1 MKFIPGDIVNPA
13 AVTVDSIK
21 LSLLPEK
28 GVQMDVLR
36 LDNIHPVIS
45 GNKWFKL
52 QYYLADALHKGYPS
66 LLTFGGAWS
75 NHIVATA
82 CATEKAGMKSI
93 GIIRGEQPATY
104 SQSLQT
110 AVRHGMQL
118 VFVPREQYALLK
130 QHPLSLQEQYPDA
143 VIVPEGGE
151 GEKGIRGA
159 SEILQLVNTEKY
171 SHIICA
177 LGTGTMA
184 LGLAMAAG
192 QQQVITIPVLK
203 GFEHWKENKA
213 SVTGNNLLNKL
224 TIINGY
230 HFGGYAKKNSQLLD
244 FMNSFYRQTGIPSD
258 FVYTGK
264 MFFAAMDL
272 ISRDFFPPG
281 SSILA
286 IHSGGLQGNQ
296 SLPAQSLQF

>member
-13 AVTVDSIK
+13 VVTIDSIK
-21 LSLLPEK
+21 LPLLSEK
-28 GVQMDVLR
+28 ELCLDVLR
-36 LDNIHPVIS
+36 LDKIDAVIS

-52 QYYLADALHKGYPS
+52 QYYLADALNRGLQS
-66 LLTFGGAWS
+66 ILTFGGAWS

-82 CATEKAGMKSI
+82 CATKKAGMKSI
-93 GIIRGEQPATY
+93 GIIRGEQPAIY

-110 AVRHGMQL
+110 AVSHGMQL
-118 VFVPREQYALLK
+118 VFVTREQYAVLK
-130 QHPLSLQEQYPDA
+130 QNPLSLQEQYPDA
-143 VIVPEGGE
+143 LIIPEGGE
-151 GEKGIRGA
+151 GEKGRLGA
-159 SEILQLVNTEKY
+159 SEILQLAGAENY

-177 LGTGTMA
+177 MGTGTMA
-184 LGLAMAAG
+184 MGLAMAAG
-192 QQQVITIPVLK
+192 QQQVIAIPVLK
-203 GFEHWKENKA
+203 GFEHWKENE
-213 SVTGNNLLNKL
+213 SPVTDKGLLNQL
-224 TIINGY
+224 TVISDY

-281 SSILA
+281 SSVLA

>member
-13 AVTVDSIK
+13 AVTIDSIK
-21 LSLLPEK
+21 LPLLSEK
-28 GVQMDVLR
+28 ELCLDVLR
-36 LDNIHPVIS
+36 LDKIDPVIS

-52 QYYLADALHKGYPS
+52 QYYLADALNRGLQS
-66 LLTFGGAWS
+66 ILTFGGAWS

-82 CATEKAGMKSI
+82 CATKKAGMKSI
-93 GIIRGEQPATY
+93 GIIRGEQPAIY

-110 AVRHGMQL
+110 AVSHGMQL
-118 VFVPREQYALLK
+118 VFVTREQYALLK
-130 QHPLSLQEQYPDA
+130 QNPLSLQEQYPDA
-143 VIVPEGGE
+143 LIIPEGGE
-151 GEKGIRGA
+151 GEKGRLGA
-159 SEILQLVNTEKY
+159 SEILQLAGAENY

-177 LGTGTMA
+177 MGTGTMA
-184 LGLAMAAG
+184 MGLAMAAG
-192 QQQVITIPVLK
+192 QQQVIAIPVLK
-203 GFEHWKENKA
+203 GFEHWKENE
-213 SVTGNNLLNKL
+213 SPVTDKGLLNQL
-224 TIINGY
+224 TVISDY

-281 SSILA
+281 SSVLA